1 MKGKKLVK
9 RTYQKWLG
17 ITAALVVV
25 LALAVS
31 LTGTAFYYSG
41 YVNSF
46 LGLTGGQNIEVSGET
61 NYYPSAYGE
70 LNAENSE
77 RLLADTRDHNIRAMH
92 EGAVLLRNENNALP
106 LSAEE
111 RSVTFFGN
119 SVKDPVYKSNAGN
132 ASFNADRGGE
142 LYAAFEAAGFEI
154 NPVLREAY
162 ANSGVNRTSAATRG
176 TSSIG
181 EVPVSFYTDD
191 LKASFAD
198 NYNDVAFVL
207 LTRYGGEGVDLDPM
221 DAEGVPMLSL
231 HQEEADLLRMI
242 HDSGAFAKTVVLIN
256 SPYAMDVEWIEQEE
270 YGVDACLVFG
280 AVGDYGFI
288 GLTDILTGASD
299 VSGHLPDTWA
309 SSSLSAPAMQNFGDY
324 QFTNLEKMYSDR
336 YLVYAEDIYVG
347 YKYYE
352 TRYQDQVLGLNN
364 AGSTAGAFA
373 SVEGWDYAAEMA
385 YPFGYGL
392 SYAQFTQEVESITWD
407 QDAHTVTAQVKVT
420 NDGGFDG
427 VSKSLVQ
434 LYAQAPWE
442 PGQVEKSAVQLIGF
456 QKTGELAAGESETV
470 TITVPDYYFASY
482 DENAVNGADSTKT
495 GCYILDPGEYYFAI
509 GDSSHDALN
518 NILAAKGASGMFDEK
533 GNTVPGDSSKA
544 VKAEL
549 AAYDNTTW
557 AVHPSTGTV
566 VSNQLQDADLNEH
579 LPDAVTYLTRAD
591 WNTFPVSIT
600 GLTATDAMA
609 EGMVGATYVKPADAP
624 DTGDMTFGE
633 DAGLKLVGM
642 KDVPYGDDEWQAF
655 IEQLSI
661 NQVATIC
668 GDNRGNVAIP
678 EVGKPA
684 NASTNG
690 PCGIQGSYVKGSGK
704 ACTLYVDEPIQAA
717 TFNLELAAER
727 GALMA
732 EEAMYADV
740 TMVFGPGANIH
751 RTAYL
756 GRNSEYFSEDGMLSY
771 FMSRDTA
778 RTMTEKGIITGFKHF
793 CLNDQEVNRH
803 GVATF
808 STEQTCREIYFR
820 AFEGAMSDDNAL
832 GVMTSYN
839 RIGLTAS
846 PAHRGAQIE
855 ILRNEWG
862 FKGINITDSS
872 KDASD
877 YVLTAECIT
886 GGTDLFLSDTGRTS
900 QLTNLAI
907 KERDGNILS
916 WMQTANKH
924 FYYAHSR
931 SILVNGLSTETVIEQ
946 TIYWWQP
953 TLIGICIG
961 VGVLTA
967 ASLAVFFGKA
977 YLRKECK

>member
-77 RLLADTRDHNIRAMH
+77 RLLADIRDHNIRAMH

-162 ANSGVNRTSAATRG
+162 ANSGVNRSSTATRG